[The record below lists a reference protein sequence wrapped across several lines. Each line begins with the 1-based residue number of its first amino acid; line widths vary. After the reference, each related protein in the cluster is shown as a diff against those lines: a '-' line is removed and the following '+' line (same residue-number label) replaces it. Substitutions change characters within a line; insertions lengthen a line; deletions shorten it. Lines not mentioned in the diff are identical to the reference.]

1 MYDKTVRRRRVALA
15 VFIGLSLLLLTTF
28 FGESGGG
35 PLHAVQKGAQEAF
48 SPLEEGASRA
58 GKPFSDLVGWTGDVL
73 GAKGENEELER
84 EVERQRKE
92 LARAQTDRNEAEQLR
107 GIVGLNR
114 QEGFPT
120 SVEPLSAR
128 VIARSPTVWYSTIQ
142 INKGSGDGVEVDQPV
157 IASGGLAGR
166 VTSVTGG
173 NARVTLITDATSAVS
188 AQIMPEGAT
197 GVVKPEVGDP
207 NDLLLDF
214 VERRS
219 SLKRNAIVVTSGFKS
234 TRNLESLF
242 PRGIP
247 IGKVSRVDAGEI
259 ELYQRVHVKPFVD
272 FKRMDIVQVLI
283 PRSEGQ
289 RAELRGEASR

>member
-35 PLHAVQKGAQEAF
+35 PLHAVQKGAQEAL